1 MAKPIADAAM
11 KNQQTYN
18 FAAMVN
24 SYLYLYLYLYILMVY
39 FLLAAMAHL
48 LRTMRRSAR

>member
-18 FAAMVN
+18 FAAMAN
-24 SYLYLYLYLYILMVY
+24 SYFYILMVY
-39 FLLAAMAHL
+39 FLLIAMAHL
-48 LRTMRRSAR
+48 LRSMKGSAR